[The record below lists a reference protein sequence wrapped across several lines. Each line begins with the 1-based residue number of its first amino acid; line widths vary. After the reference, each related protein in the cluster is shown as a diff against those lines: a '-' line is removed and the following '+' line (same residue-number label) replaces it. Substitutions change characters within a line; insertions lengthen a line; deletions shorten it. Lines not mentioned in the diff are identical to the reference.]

1 MKRFVARFYLV
12 SVLAVVLVTELGWAD
27 LMVLTP
33 QNNQGLPLV
42 TRLLFP
48 VLFLVGTVHHF
59 RSR

>member
-12 SVLAVVLVTELGWAD
+12 SVLAVILVTELAWAA
-27 LMVLTP
+27 LMSAGH
-33 QNNQGLPLV
+33 NNQGSSLV

-48 VLFLVGTVHHF
+48 VLFVVGTVHHF